1 MIVIFTDLGAWGYL
15 LTYVSVNLVNLN
27 LIGQIILETEF
38 DFDRETALGFN
49 SINEPDGLL

>member
-15 LTYVSVNLVNLN
+15 LTYVSVNLVILN
-27 LIGQIILETEF
+27 LIDQIILETEF
-38 DFDRETALGFN
+38 DFDRKTALGFN